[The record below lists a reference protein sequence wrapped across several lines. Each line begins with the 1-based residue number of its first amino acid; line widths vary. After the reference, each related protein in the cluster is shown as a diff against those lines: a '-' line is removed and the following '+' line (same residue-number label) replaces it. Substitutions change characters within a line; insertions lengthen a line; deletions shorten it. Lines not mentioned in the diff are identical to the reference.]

1 VPDDISIACFDA
13 INQGDMYGTQFT
25 CVMQPVERI
34 GREVAEL
41 LIRKSRGDIPEGQF
55 VKKIVP
61 YELVFGNSVKKL

>member
-1 VPDDISIACFDA
+1 
-13 INQGDMYGTQFT
+13 
-25 CVMQPVERI
+25 
-34 GREVAEL
+34 VAEL